1 MQTSLKLINK
11 KIREWNVSEGYTETQ
26 LPFLSVYHTR
36 NNSILMPQHGR
47 PYLFA
52 VIDGFMRLHT
62 PSGIL
67 DYNAGQYS
75 ISAIDTPSMG
85 RVLAFSEKE
94 DFLAVSIEFY
104 LNDVHEVMID
114 LDGNLAESILDGT
127 VAERIKDQSDKN
139 VMDSILSLLTAADNE
154 VQRDFMGR
162 HIKREMIFHILCG
175 SSGKQFVQRMV
186 QIQQS
191 GEMYELN
198 SWIKENY
205 RQAFSV
211 EELADRWNMS
221 VPVLHQKFK
230 SAVGMGLLQCQK
242 RLRLT
247 EARRL
252 MLDENKNATE
262 AALDVGYESLSQFTR
277 EYKKMFGAAPKEDAK
292 RLKTRFENQANSSE
306 E

>member
-1 MQTSLKLINK
+1 M
-11 KIREWNVSEGYTETQ
+11 E
-26 LPFLSVYHTR
+26 
-36 NNSILMPQHGR
+36 
-47 PYLFA
+47 
-52 VIDGFMRLHT
+52 
-62 PSGIL
+62 
-67 DYNAGQYS
+67 
-75 ISAIDTPSMG
+75 
-85 RVLAFSEKE
+85 
-94 DFLAVSIEFY
+94 
-104 LNDVHEVMID
+104 
-114 LDGNLAESILDGT
+114 
-127 VAERIKDQSDKN
+127 QSDKN

-175 SSGKQFVQRMV
+175 SSGKQFVQGMV

-211 EELADRWNMS
+211 EELAVRWNMS

-262 AALDVGYESLSQFTR
+262 AAMDVEYESLSQFTR

-292 RLKTRFENQANSSE
+292 RLKTRFENQANNSE